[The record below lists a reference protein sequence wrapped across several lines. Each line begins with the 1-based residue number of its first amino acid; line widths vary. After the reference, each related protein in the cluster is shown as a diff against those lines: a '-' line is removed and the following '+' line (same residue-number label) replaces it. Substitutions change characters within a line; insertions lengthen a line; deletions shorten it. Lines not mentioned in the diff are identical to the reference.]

1 MKLDFEEISYKYVNC
16 HMICTVMLSDVNI
29 VLPVFLLVSE
39 IRYACFNLALHSVLL
54 LMQACIS
61 LFIFVSFSLLHVK
74 QVNASCNT
82 VDLYSE
88 CAHFEFRRTM
98 L

>member
-1 MKLDFEEISYKYVNC
+1 MVRDIN
-16 HMICTVMLSDVNI
+16 TVVF
-29 VLPVFLLVSE
+29 VFLLDAE

-54 LMQACIS
+54 LMQACIP
-61 LFIFVSFSLLHVK
+61 LFVFVSFSLPHVK
-74 QVNASCNT
+74 EVNASCNT